1 MAIASSRVKVL
12 AYIVLIA
19 LIALVFIL
27 DAKRRAAEQELT
39 RLSVQLDK
47 VTGNQENKETAKRI
61 VDRVRKLID
70 LPADTEPTVA
80 EIVKIEELRSR
91 NAFYNKAKNG
101 DYLIVTSTRA
111 ILYDNKRNII
121 LDVAPVQIQP
131 VTRSSAS
138 TSSK

>member
-1 MAIASSRVKVL
+1 MTLASSRVKVL
-12 AYIVLIA
+12 AYVVLIA

-47 VTGNQENKETAKRI
+47 ATGNQENKETAKRI

-70 LPADTEPTVA
+70 LPTDIEPTVA

-131 VTRSSAS
+131 AASAS
-138 TSSK
+138 SSSK